1 MSGEQSDPTK
11 EKTPYHGTVPQHQS
25 HYKEKEENATT
36 EEILAESRRLR
47 EERKNKTEQVPT
59 NQVEHNRL
67 DIISLQEEMEMLK
80 QDLENL
86 GNTMEEIRC
95 AKVEPTPSSSRG
107 SVRDLFSPK
116 KEDMEQ
122 LKALVEKQAIT
133 ISRLEKQIEALKSEV
148 NQSSGALRPT
158 VEPFLKLGSAVQAC
172 PSTKEL
178 IEPYLPLENTKNV
191 VLFVGLVGNER
202 TFAQVIYNAM
212 KKYKSTEK
220 TAITPSEKALFVAVN
235 DFYKKRDDIEFDV
248 LVLPEESGKFNKL
261 QLQDLE
267 KPGNTAFR
275 QYTEVYV
282 PIVMKDE
289 KSVGF
294 RGVVKG
300 KS

>member
-1 MSGEQSDPTK
+1 MSDEPSASINQHRIYQDR
-11 EKTPYHGTVPQHQS
+11 VPQHQT
-25 HYKEKEENATT
+25 HHNNKEVTSST
-36 EEILAESRRLR
+36 EETLAKIRRLR
-47 EERKNKTEQVPT
+47 EERKQEADSPPSDLVADNTKQIKFLIARMDSLEENMRDLTNETKKTKECST
-59 NQVEHNRL
+59 
-67 DIISLQEEMEMLK
+67 
-80 QDLENL
+80 
-86 GNTMEEIRC
+86 
-95 AKVEPTPSSSRG
+95 SSSHSR
-107 SVRDLFSPK
+107 SFVKDLISPK
-116 KEDMEQ
+116 KDEIDQ

-133 ISRLEKQIEALKSEV
+133 ISRLEKQVETLKNEV

-158 VEPFLKLGSAVQAC
+158 VEPYLILGNAVLAC

-191 VLFVGLVGNER
+191 VLFVGLVGSER
-202 TFAQVIYNAM
+202 SFAQLIYNAM

-248 LVLPEESGKFNKL
+248 LVLPEETGKFNKL
-261 QLQDLE
+261 QFQDSE